1 MKFHRYFFA
10 ICIRLSEQLPIL
22 FSIFVPQNCLGITF
36 MATTTKEMTEGAPL
50 PLILNFTFP
59 LLLGNILQQTY
70 SLVDAAIVGKFL
82 GINDLAAIGAS
93 TSVVFLILGFCNG
106 CCCGFGIPVA
116 QKFGAR
122 DYKTMRRYVTVS
134 LQLAALMSIVIAVL
148 TSVYCADILR
158 SMQTPENIF
167 HGAYYYLLVT
177 FIGVPCTFFYN
188 FSLDDNLHQHTLFI
202 VDEASMIAN
211 DGLAGAVFGTGRLL
225 DDLIQYVYAGT
236 GCRLMLIGD
245 TAQLPPVGEEE
256 SPALSADKL
265 RGYGMEVY
273 EAQLTEV
280 VRQMHDSGILWNATE
295 LRRYISEENFLT
307 LPSVRVEGFPDI
319 RMVSG
324 SELIEV
330 INDCYGQAGM
340 DETIVVCRSNKR
352 ANIYN
357 KGIRNTILFREDEL
371 NSGDLLMVAKNNY
384 FWTEGCKEIDFIA
397 NGDIAVV
404 RRVRRVREAYGFRF
418 ADVVLAF
425 PDYDGMEL
433 EVKLLLDTLHT
444 ETPALPKELNDKLFY
459 SVLEDYADIT
469 VKRERMKKMKAD
481 PHYNA
486 LQVKY
491 AYAVTCHKAQGGQWK
506 RVFLDQGYMTEDM
519 LTPDYFRWLYTA
531 FTRATEILY
540 LVNWPKEQTE

>member
-1 MKFHRYFFA
+1 MINSYLVQQIKENFLYKPTLEQEKAVKFLADFLFFRQSDSVFLLKGYA
-10 ICIRLSEQLPIL
+10 GTGKTSLI
-22 FSIFVPQNCLGITF
+22 
-36 MATTTKEMTEGAPL
+36 GAL
-50 PLILNFTFP
+50 VKTLDQ
-59 LLLGNILQQTY
+59 LQQKCVLLAPTGR
-70 SLVDAAIVGKFL
+70 AAKVFSHYAQHPAYTIHKKIYRQRNFS
-82 GINDLAAIGAS
+82 NDL
-93 TSVVFLILGFCNG
+93 
-106 CCCGFGIPVA
+106 
-116 QKFGAR
+116 
-122 DYKTMRRYVTVS
+122 D
-134 LQLAALMSIVIAVL
+134 
-148 TSVYCADILR
+148 
-158 SMQTPENIF
+158 
-167 HGAYYYLLVT
+167 
-177 FIGVPCTFFYN
+177 N

-540 LVNWPKEQTE
+540 LVNWPKGQTE

>member
-1 MKFHRYFFA
+1 MINNYLVQQIKGNFLYKPT
-10 ICIRLSEQLPIL
+10 LEQEKAVKSLADFL
-22 FSIFVPQNCLGITF
+22 FSRQQDSVFLLKGYAGTGKTSLI
-36 MATTTKEMTEGAPL
+36 GAL
-50 PLILNFTFP
+50 VKTLDQ
-59 LLLGNILQQTY
+59 LQQKCVLLAPTGRAAKVFSHYAKHSAFTIHKKIYRQRNY
-70 SLVDAAIVGKFL
+70 S
-82 GINDLAAIGAS
+82 NDM
-93 TSVVFLILGFCNG
+93 
-106 CCCGFGIPVA
+106 
-116 QKFGAR
+116 
-122 DYKTMRRYVTVS
+122 D
-134 LQLAALMSIVIAVL
+134 
-148 TSVYCADILR
+148 
-158 SMQTPENIF
+158 
-167 HGAYYYLLVT
+167 
-177 FIGVPCTFFYN
+177 N
-188 FSLDDNLHQHTLFI
+188 FSLDDNLHQQTLFI

-211 DGLAGAVFGTGRLL
+211 DGLSGAAFGTGRLL

-245 TAQLPPVGEEE
+245 TAQLPPVGEEQ
-256 SPALSADKL
+256 SPALSPDVLK
-265 RGYGMEVY
+265 GYGLEVY

-295 LRRYISEENFLT
+295 LRRYISEEVFFA
-307 LPSVRVEGFPDI
+307 LPSIRVDGLPDI
-319 RMVSG
+319 RIIPG
-324 SELIEV
+324 NELIEA
-330 INDCYGQAGM
+330 INDSYDHAGM

-357 KGIRNTILFREDEL
+357 RGIRNMILYREDEL

-384 FWTEGCKEIDFIA
+384 FWTEQCKEIDFIA

-425 PDYDGMEL
+425 PDYGDVEL

-444 ETPALPKELNDKLFY
+444 DTPGLPKEQNDKLFY
-459 SVLEDYADIT
+459 AVLEDYADIT

-531 FTRATEILY
+531 FTRATETLY
-540 LVNWPKEQTE
+540 LVNWPKEQME